1 MHFGLANLSAPP
13 LAAKFIIPIINNN
26 NKQINRQTD
35 KGCLILGTEVV
46 GNAAKFI
53 ISNNHNSLSMEPST
67 RTDRRTDKGCLI
79 LGLKTEVVGNQRYII
94 LPTSKM
100 GGSFIR
106 GFLPT

>member
-1 MHFGLANLSAPP
+1 MRACVHFGLANLSAPP

-53 ISNNHNSLSMEPST
+53 ISIIIIHIQWNPQQEQQ
-67 RTDRRTDKGCLI
+67 TDRQTRD
-79 LGLKTEVVGNQRYII
+79 V
-94 LPTSKM
+94 
-100 GGSFIR
+100 
-106 GFLPT
+106 